1 MGQYRSVK
9 PKQQS
14 QLELEEVPALAL
26 EMAEDRAWDQAQ
38 DQAWVE
44 VWEAWEQG
52 VLVYPWAEDQCLQQD
67 QDQDQTLQQ
76 GQDLALDQN
85 LLLDQAASVPKSTPP
100 YAELTAKP
108 TPTTVKPR
116 ATTCNQPAMVNVL
129 VNKSLA
135 VFVLLSSNLFVELMG
150 KLTLTVVK
158 HFAAKLKSIVK
169 GSVLASYW
177 NLCA

>member
-9 PKQQS
+9 QKQQG

-26 EMAEDRAWDQAQ
+26 EMAEDQAWDQAQ

-67 QDQDQTLQQ
+67 QDQDQT
-76 GQDLALDQN
+76 